1 MQHSRVYVD
10 GDGVRRTLYWEDS
23 DPDTFGVNTE
33 VDVEQLVKN
42 NADLQELHPL
52 GSTNKLVAR
61 VPLTIYEQSIH
72 EGWGEDRW
80 KRWLN
85 DPDNKFF
92 RIWPG
97 RV

>member
-1 MQHSRVYVD
+1 MQHQTVYVD
-10 GDGVRRTLYWEDS
+10 GNGVRRTLHWREDE
-23 DPDTFGVNTE
+23 PDRFGVNTE

-42 NADLQELHPL
+42 NAALAELHPQ

-61 VPLTIYEQSIH
+61 VPLTIYERSVH
-72 EGWGEDRW
+72 ENWDDEQW

-85 DPDNKFF
+85 DPDNKAF

>member
-1 MQHSRVYVD
+1 MQHSQVYVD
-10 GDGVRRTLYWEDS
+10 GDGVRRTLYWEDGE
-23 DPDTFGVNTE
+23 PDKFGINTE

-42 NADLQELHPL
+42 NAALQELHPQ

-61 VPLTIYEQSIH
+61 APLTVYEQSIR
-72 EGWGEDRW
+72 ENWDDKRW

-85 DPDNKFF
+85 DPDNKAF

-97 RV
+97 QV

>member
-1 MQHSRVYVD
+1 MERQTVYVD
-10 GDGVRRTLYWEDS
+10 GDGVRRTLYWREDE
-23 DPDTFGVNTE
+23 PDKFGVNTE

-42 NADLQELHPL
+42 NAALSELHPQ
-52 GSTNKLVAR
+52 GSTNKHVAR

-72 EGWGEDRW
+72 ENWTEEQW

-85 DPDNKFF
+85 DPDNKMF
-92 RIWPG
+92 RIWQG

>member
-1 MQHSRVYVD
+1 MEHSKVYVD
-10 GDGVRRTLYWEDS
+10 GNGVRRTLHWSED

-42 NADLQELHPL
+42 NAALAELHPQR
-52 GSTNKLVAR
+52 STNKLAAR
-61 VPLTIYEQSIH
+61 VPLTIYEQSVI
-72 EGWGEDRW
+72 EDWDEERW

-85 DPDNKFF
+85 DPDNAMF
-92 RIWPG
+92 RVWPG